1 MNLCQHA
8 KNEAI
13 SFGSSGDI
21 NDEKILQPDRMRTF
35 WHISREQQIYRIW
48 DMCRNKGNNIFSIH
62 SENSVFG
69 AFFGRILGKKSGG
82 FLAPCQNFEIPR
94 KLYQYQKMKKRAAFE
109 KAT

>member
-1 MNLCQHA
+1 MCQHA

-48 DMCRNKGNNIFSIH
+48 ARCRNKGNNIFSIH

>member
-1 MNLCQHA
+1 MCQHA

-35 WHISREQQIYRIW
+35 WPISREQQIYRIW
-48 DMCRNKGNNIFSIH
+48 DMCRNKRNNIFSIH

-69 AFFGRILGKKSGG
+69 AFFGTFLGKKLGG
-82 FLAPCQNFEIPR
+82 FLAPCQNFEKPNDTIQVIFINIR
-94 KLYQYQKMKKRAAFE
+94 R
-109 KAT
+109 